1 MKAAFPYS
9 QELMQ
14 CHAVTPCCHW
24 THLQRNPF
32 LDPSSVRFFNTEN
45 IQDSWNWA
53 KTISRYPNA
62 RHWPQSLGYL
72 HRNLDPP
79 ILLLPVSSTEALPWS
94 GHPKHLVSDSARKK
108 QKTSFPPLLNFL
120 DAFREPWGRRW
131 SQHTPNPLGVSGG
144 LKGGCANVMLL
155 LLAHR
160 IRLQLKLDWFSKSSF
175 FSTITVRFLSS
186 QMRRHFAIKSWP
198 LGNWDTTAR
207 TAVEKHEPEKILH
220 SSTSNHETALNTT

>member
-1 MKAAFPYS
+1 MPQVGSRTYFSAQAARLPHCMKAAFPYS

-72 HRNLDPP
+72 QRNLDPP

-120 DAFREPWGRRW
+120 DAFREPWGKRW
-131 SQHTPNPLGVSGG
+131 SQHTKSLGGEWWTQG
-144 LKGGCANVMLL
+144 WLCKC
-155 LLAHR
+155 
-160 IRLQLKLDWFSKSSF
+160 D
-175 FSTITVRFLSS
+175 
-186 QMRRHFAIKSWP
+186 
-198 LGNWDTTAR
+198 
-207 TAVEKHEPEKILH
+207 AVAPG
-220 SSTSNHETALNTT
+220 T